1 MKDKL
6 KVILLVG
13 KERGRAKAD
22 PEVKVDVSGF
32 MELESR
38 I

>member
-6 KVILLVG
+6 KVIILVG

-22 PEVKVDVSGF
+22 PEVKVDVRGF
-32 MELESR
+32 MEPESR